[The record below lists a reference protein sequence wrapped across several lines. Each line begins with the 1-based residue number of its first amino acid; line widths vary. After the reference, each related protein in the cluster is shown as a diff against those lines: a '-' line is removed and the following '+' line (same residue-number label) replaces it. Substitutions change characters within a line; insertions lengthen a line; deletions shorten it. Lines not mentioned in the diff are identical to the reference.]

1 MRRDELAV
9 LGIQLP
15 VLPTIVLGGLPGE
28 PDWALRLERIGLDVV
43 SSGAVRDTSATYA
56 AALASVPH
64 RPVKATGRCSGARI
78 IEVDG
83 EPAAGTYRIHSN
95 EVVVIDPA
103 AFAPDAND
111 IARHV
116 LAAVGTDPSGWWI
129 GASGLAATE
138 SDAAERFLDAI
149 VAGVR
154 HVRLY
159 LAKQQFDQ

>member
-1 MRRDELAV
+1 MSSPFWAFNSLFSRRLSLVGSPAS
-9 LGIQLP
+9 P
-15 VLPTIVLGGLPGE
+15 
-28 PDWALRLERIGLDVV
+28 IGRSGSSESAWT
-43 SSGAVRDTSATYA
+43 SSGAAEDTAKTFAASA
-56 AALASVPH
+56 AAVPH